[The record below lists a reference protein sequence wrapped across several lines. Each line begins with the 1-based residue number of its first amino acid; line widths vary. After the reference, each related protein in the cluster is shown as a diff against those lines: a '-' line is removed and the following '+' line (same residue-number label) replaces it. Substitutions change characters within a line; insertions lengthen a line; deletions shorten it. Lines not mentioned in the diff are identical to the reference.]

1 MTRRTGGGHRR
12 GTAGAAVLTVAVL
25 LAAFCAGRE
34 PGVGGPPAPAAPGT
48 AAPPATADAAAGPA
62 TAMDATPEG
71 AGDAAGAPGAAG
83 APEATPGAP
92 EAAGD
97 AEPEALTAYDLV
109 HESGLAELVAPA
121 LRLDFGAG
129 QVVGPMLGRWRT
141 AWGRDGEDEGRTVT
155 LAGRS
160 PVRLYLPADAIR
172 GTVMRVTAK
181 ALGGRRISADIDGQS
196 LGDATGSTV
205 SYAAADFDVPEAL
218 EGNVTLKL
226 TFRGSGRHA
235 TLGRG
240 VALVDRIDFLTP
252 EQAAAPAPPETPAP
266 PPGGTADPSPTGT
279 PDAAAETA
287 GGATAVPDEAS
298 DPTPG
303 FSIVPATAETAATL
317 LQEPSTTIRFHAYV
331 PSGARLLVGA
341 AAATGTATAAVRAV
355 LDGEAPVDLLPPRA
369 FGPEAEAL
377 DLDLSAQAGRAVRL
391 ELSVAEGGALA
402 WTAPRIVVP
411 DRGRPSAPA
420 RTARNLIILL
430 VDTLRADKLSRID
443 GTSEVQAENVQRWA
457 AEGVSFT
464 RAIAQEN
471 WTKPS
476 VATLLTGLFPSS
488 HAAQSERSVLPP
500 EAVLISETLQ
510 QEGFATGCVIANGY
524 VSDAFGF
531 RRGWDMYRN
540 YVRSGLPNRALNV
553 FTDAA
558 AWIGE
563 QTADKR
569 FFLYIQTIDPHV
581 PYIPPREYA
590 EMYDPEAYD
599 GPVKASETST
609 LLERVKAGQVTLN
622 ARDRKHLE
630 ALYDGEISYHD
641 AQAPLLWDALAE
653 HGFLDDTLVVVAA
666 DHGEEF
672 FEHGSVGHG
681 HSLYEELLHVP
692 LFFRLPG
699 VFEGGGT
706 IDTVVGLVDV
716 LPTAFETLGLP
727 VPETAQGRS
736 LLPLAAGSS
745 TGTEVAFTEFLEGQR
760 AATGERLKIIQRGY
774 RSVLFDLHEDPGE
787 NLDVAGEQPIA
798 LRTMLLRLAR
808 YLEWQ
813 ERAGRDELQPRPAQD
828 AQIDTELE
836 QQLRALGYLGGPQR

>member
-1 MTRRTGGGHRR
+1 M
-12 GTAGAAVLTVAVL
+12 GAETD
-25 LAAFCAGRE
+25 
-34 PGVGGPPAPAAPGT
+34 AAPT
-48 AAPPATADAAAGPA
+48 VADAAADPP
-62 TAMDATPEG
+62 TAPDATWEG
-71 AGDAAGAPGAAG
+71 AGDLNGGPTAVGGPDTTPDGPGTVEE
-83 APEATPGAP
+83 PV
-92 EAAGD
+92 
-97 AEPEALTAYDLV
+97 PEALTAYDLV
-109 HESGLAELVAPA
+109 NESGLSELVAPA
-121 LRLDFGAG
+121 LRLDFGTG
-129 QVVGPMLGRWRT
+129 QTMGPMLGRWRT

-181 ALGGRRISADIDGQS
+181 ALGGRRISADIDGES
-196 LGDATGSTV
+196 IGDANGSTV
-205 SYAAADFDVPEAL
+205 SYAAADFEVPEAL

-252 EQAAAPAPPETPAP
+252 EQAATPATDGP
-266 PPGGTADPSPTGT
+266 A
-279 PDAAAETA
+279 
-287 GGATAVPDEAS
+287 
-298 DPTPG
+298 PG
-303 FSIVPATAETAATL
+303 FSIVPATAETAGEL
-317 LQEPSTTIRFHAYV
+317 RQEASTTIRYHVYV
-331 PSGARLLVGA
+331 PPEARLLVGA
-341 AAATGTATAAVRAV
+341 AAETGTPTATVRAV
-355 LDGEAPVDLLPPRA
+355 LDGEAPIDLLPARA
-369 FGPEAEAL
+369 FGAEAEAL
-377 DLDLSAQAGRAVRL
+377 DLDLSGQAGRAVRL
-391 ELSVAEGGALA
+391 EFSVGEGGVLA
-402 WTAPRIVVP
+402 WTTPRIVVP

-420 RTARNLIILL
+420 RTARNLVILL

-443 GTSEVQAENVQRWA
+443 GTTEVQADNVQRWA
-457 AEGVSFT
+457 AEGVSFV

-476 VATLLTGLFPSS
+476 VATLLTGLYPSS

-510 QEGFATGCVIANGY
+510 QEGFATGCLIANGY

-531 RRGWDMYRN
+531 RRGWDLYRN

-558 AWIGE
+558 EWIGE
-563 QTADKR
+563 QTTDKR

-581 PYIPPREYA
+581 PYVPPREYA
-590 EMYDPEAYD
+590 EMYDPDAYD

-641 AQAPLLWDALAE
+641 ANAPLLWDALAE
-653 HGFLDDTLVVVAA
+653 KGFLDDTLVVVVA

-692 LFFRLPG
+692 MFFRLPG

-706 IDTVVGLVDV
+706 VGTVVGLVDV

-727 VPETAQGRS
+727 VPEAAQGRS
-736 LLPLAAGSS
+736 LLPIAAGSA
-745 TGTEVAFTEFLEGQR
+745 TGAEVAFTEFLEGQR
-760 AATGERLKIIQRGY
+760 AATGERFKIIQRGY
-774 RSVLFDLHEDPGE
+774 RSVLFDLREDPGE
-787 NLDVAGEQPIA
+787 NLDLAGEQPIA

-808 YLEWQ
+808 FLEWQ
-813 ERAGRDELQPRPAQD
+813 ERAGRDELQPHAAPE